1 MIAFWPPAGGLWA
14 WHDGWYL
21 RARVHGGRRNGP
33 CNPTRIMTFLKDSYS
48 MVVVLALALGG
59 VAEAAPRR
67 VVVASGDCKDA
78 ELSGQSKA
86 LYDKLVSRPGENVLS
101 AADFAERLFPQPSGS
116 FDDIQRQLE
125 AAQGQFYEARHAK
138 AAQAL
143 DDVLRQVPRLPPGE
157 ARWKLY
163 VDAQLLLA
171 MNQRALGKVKE
182 SDDAFRNVLRL
193 EPAYTL
199 DPDYYTPS
207 TRQAF
212 DKLRGEL
219 ARGKKVKLSVKSNL
233 SPSEVFLDGRSVGQT
248 PLVLQVP
255 AGTYDLSVKKGEAL
269 SFPRQLPVQGVE
281 TPVLVDL
288 AYEGAISASPFPCL
302 ASDGEGGTEL
312 SHAVRLGGT
321 LGVEEVI
328 VVKLEG
334 TNSGPKWLAATVLN
348 VEGGQKLREGGVKTQ
363 GLDAPSESL
372 SALVDFV
379 TTGKDQPSLVVAT
392 PNHQPPW
399 EQPSVAVLTPE
410 VTAKSGA
417 VRPLRVVSYVTLGA
431 GVAALAGAGLVR
443 LSVQPEWEELT
454 DPKNGHL
461 TGGKIQASDTRGVQ
475 LLRSV
480 ARKQNTMVGLL
491 VGSGAALATGA
502 VLFFLSPN
510 EAPPV
515 SVGFMAGPDG
525 AGATLSGTF

>member
-1 MIAFWPPAGGLWA
+1 
-14 WHDGWYL
+14 
-21 RARVHGGRRNGP
+21 
-33 CNPTRIMTFLKDSYS
+33 MTFLKNSYS

-59 VAEAAPRR
+59 AAGAAPRR

-78 ELSGQSKA
+78 ELSGQTKA
-86 LYDKLVSRPGENVLS
+86 LYDKLVARPGENVLG

-116 FDDIQRQLE
+116 FEDIKRQLE
-125 AAQGQFYEARHAK
+125 AAQGQFYEARYAK

-143 DDVLRQVPRLPPGE
+143 DEVLRQVARLPPGE

-163 VDAQLLLA
+163 VDAQLLQA
-171 MNQRALGKVKE
+171 MNHRSQGKVKE

-193 EPAYTL
+193 EPTYTL

-207 TRQAF
+207 TRQSF
-212 DKLRGEL
+212 DKLRREL

-233 SPSEVFLDGRSVGQT
+233 SPSEVFLEGRSVGQT
-248 PLVLQVP
+248 PLVLEVP

-269 SFPRQLPVQGVE
+269 GFPRQLPVQGEE

-302 ASDGEGGTEL
+302 ASDGEGETEL

-334 TNSGPKWLAATVLN
+334 ARGGPKWLAATVLN
-348 VEGGQKLREGGVKTQ
+348 VEGGQKLREGGFKTQ
-363 GLDAPSESL
+363 GLDAPAEAL
-372 SALVDFV
+372 NALVDFV
-379 TTGKDQPSLVVAT
+379 TTGKDQPSLVVAR
-392 PNHQPPW
+392 PDIQPPW
-399 EQPSVAVLTPE
+399 EQPSAGLTPE
-410 VTAKSGA
+410 VTAKSGGS
-417 VRPLRVVSYVTLGA
+417 VRPLRVVSYVTLSA

-454 DPKNGHL
+454 DPKNGHI
-461 TGGKIQASDTRGVQ
+461 TGGTIQATDARGVE
-475 LLRSV
+475 LLRNV
-480 ARKQNTMVGLL
+480 ARKQNTMVALL
-491 VGSGAALATGA
+491 IGSGAALATGT

-510 EAPPV
+510 EAPPPV
-515 SVGFMAGPDG
+515 SVGVTAGPDG

>member
-1 MIAFWPPAGGLWA
+1 
-14 WHDGWYL
+14 
-21 RARVHGGRRNGP
+21 
-33 CNPTRIMTFLKDSYS
+33 MTFLKNSYS
-48 MVVVLALALGG
+48 MVVLALVLGSAAG
-59 VAEAAPRR
+59 AAPRR
-67 VVVASGDCKDA
+67 VVVSSGDCKDA
-78 ELSGQSKA
+78 ELSGQAKA
-86 LYDKLVSRPGENVLS
+86 LYDRLVSRPGENVLG
-101 AADFAERLFPQPSGS
+101 AADFAERLFPPPSGS
-116 FDDIQRQLE
+116 FEDIKRQLE
-125 AAQGQFYEARHAK
+125 AAQGQFYEARHAR
-138 AAQAL
+138 AAQAI
-143 DDVLRQVPRLPPGE
+143 DEVLRQVTRLPPGG

-163 VDAQLLLA
+163 VDTQLLLA

-193 EPAYTL
+193 EPEYAL

-212 DKLRGEL
+212 DKLRREL
-219 ARGKKVKLSVKSNL
+219 ARGRKVKLSVKSNL

-248 PLVLQVP
+248 PLVLEVP

-269 SFPRQLPVQGVE
+269 SFPRQLPVQGAE

-288 AYEGAISASPFPCL
+288 AYEGSISASPFPCL
-302 ASDGEGGTEL
+302 ASDGDGETEL

-328 VVKLEG
+328 VVRLEG
-334 TNSGPKWLAATVLN
+334 THNGPKWLAATVLN

-379 TTGKDQPSLVVAT
+379 TTGKDQPSLVVAK

-399 EQPSVAVLTPE
+399 EQPSAMLTPE
-410 VTAKSGA
+410 VTEKSGGS
-417 VRPLRVVSYVTLGA
+417 VRPLRVLSYVTLGV
-431 GVAALAGAGLVR
+431 GVAALAGAGYMR
-443 LSVQPEWEELT
+443 LSLEPEWQELT
-454 DPKNGHL
+454 NPANGHL
-461 TGGKIQASDTRGVQ
+461 VDGKISAEDTRGVR
-475 LLRSV
+475 LLRDV
-480 ARKQNTMVGLL
+480 ARKHNTMVGLL
-491 VGSGAALATGA
+491 VGSGAAVVTGT

-510 EAPPV
+510 EAPPPV
-515 SVGFMAGPDG
+515 SVGVTAGPDG

>member
-1 MIAFWPPAGGLWA
+1 
-14 WHDGWYL
+14 
-21 RARVHGGRRNGP
+21 
-33 CNPTRIMTFLKDSYS
+33 MTFLKDSYS

-59 VAEAAPRR
+59 VAGAAPRR

-86 LYDKLVSRPGENVLS
+86 FYDKLVSRPGENVLS

-116 FDDIQRQLE
+116 FDDIKRQLE
-125 AAQGQFYEARHAK
+125 AAQGQFYEARHAR
-138 AAQAL
+138 AAQAI

-163 VDAQLLLA
+163 VDTQLLLA
-171 MNQRALGKVKE
+171 MNQRALGRVKE
-182 SDDAFRNVLRL
+182 SDDAFRKVLRL

-233 SPSEVFLDGRSVGQT
+233 SPSEVFLDGRSMGQT

-302 ASDGEGGTEL
+302 ASDGESGTEL

-334 TNSGPKWLAATVLN
+334 THSGPRWLAATVLN

-480 ARKQNTMVGLL
+480 TKKQNTMVGLL
-491 VGSGAALATGA
+491 VGSGAALATGT

-515 SVGFMAGPDG
+515 SVGVTAGPDG
-525 AGATLSGTF
+525 AGATLSGMF

>member
-1 MIAFWPPAGGLWA
+1 
-14 WHDGWYL
+14 
-21 RARVHGGRRNGP
+21 
-33 CNPTRIMTFLKDSYS
+33 MTFLKDSYS

-59 VAEAAPRR
+59 VAGAAPRR

-138 AAQAL
+138 AAQAI

-163 VDAQLLLA
+163 VDTQLLLA

-182 SDDAFRNVLRL
+182 SDDAFRKVLRL

-302 ASDGEGGTEL
+302 ASDGESGTEL

-334 TNSGPKWLAATVLN
+334 AHSGPKWLAATVLN

-379 TTGKDQPSLVVAT
+379 TTGNKDQPSLVVAT

-410 VTAKSGA
+410 VTAKSGT

-480 ARKQNTMVGLL
+480 AQKQNTMVGLL

-515 SVGFMAGPDG
+515 SVGVTAGPDG

>member
-1 MIAFWPPAGGLWA
+1 
-14 WHDGWYL
+14 
-21 RARVHGGRRNGP
+21 
-33 CNPTRIMTFLKDSYS
+33 MTFLNNSYS
-48 MVVVLALALGG
+48 MVVVLALVLGG
-59 VAEAAPRR
+59 AAGAAPRR
-67 VVVASGDCKDA
+67 VVVASGDCTDA
-78 ELSGQSKA
+78 ELSGQARA
-86 LYDKLVSRPGENVLS
+86 LYDKLVARSGENVLGV
-101 AADFAERLFPQPSGS
+101 ADFAERLFPRPSGS
-116 FDDIQRQLE
+116 FEDIQRQLE

-138 AAQAL
+138 AAQGI
-143 DDVLRQVPRLPPGE
+143 DEVLQQVARLPPGAE
-157 ARWKLY
+157 RWKLY
-163 VDAQLLLA
+163 VDTQLLLA

-182 SDDAFRNVLRL
+182 SDDAFRHVLRL
-193 EPAYTL
+193 EPEYAL

-212 DKLRGEL
+212 DKLRREL

-248 PLVLQVP
+248 PLVLEVP

-269 SFPRQLPVQGVE
+269 GFPRQLPVQGEE

-288 AYEGAISASPFPCL
+288 AYESAISASPFPCL
-302 ASDGEGGTEL
+302 ASDGEDGTEL

-334 TNSGPKWLAATVLN
+334 ANSGPRWLAATVLN

-392 PNHQPPW
+392 PHHQPPW
-399 EQPSVAVLTPE
+399 EQPSVAAAVLTPE
-410 VTAKSGA
+410 ATEESSGS

-443 LSVQPEWEELT
+443 LAVQPEWEELT
-454 DPKNGHL
+454 DPANGHL
-461 TGGKIQASDTRGVQ
+461 AGGKIQASDTRGVQ

-480 ARKQNTMVGLL
+480 ARKQNTLVGLL
-491 VGSGAALATGA
+491 IGSGAALATGT
-502 VLFFLSPN
+502 VLFFLSPH
-510 EAPPV
+510 EAPPPV
-515 SVGFMAGPDG
+515 SVGVTAGPEEV
-525 AGATLSGTF
+525 GATLSGTF

>member
-1 MIAFWPPAGGLWA
+1 
-14 WHDGWYL
+14 
-21 RARVHGGRRNGP
+21 
-33 CNPTRIMTFLKDSYS
+33 MTFLNNSYS
-48 MVVVLALALGG
+48 MVVLALVLGG
-59 VAEAAPRR
+59 AAGAAPRR
-67 VVVASGDCKDA
+67 VVVSSGDCRDA
-78 ELSGQSKA
+78 ELSGHTKA
-86 LYDKLVSRPGENVLS
+86 FYDRLVSRPGENVLG
-101 AADFAERLFPQPSGS
+101 AAEFAERLFPQPSGS
-116 FDDIQRQLE
+116 FEDIKRQLE

-138 AAQAL
+138 AAQAI
-143 DDVLRQVPRLPPGE
+143 DEVLRQVTRLPPGE
-157 ARWKLY
+157 GRWKLY
-163 VDAQLLLA
+163 VDTQLLLA

-193 EPAYTL
+193 EPEYAL

-212 DKLRGEL
+212 DKLRREL
-219 ARGKKVKLSVKSNL
+219 ARGRKVKLSVKSNL

-248 PLVLQVP
+248 PLVLEVP

-288 AYEGAISASPFPCL
+288 AYEGAVSASPFPCL
-302 ASDGEGGTEL
+302 ASDGEGETEL

-328 VVKLEG
+328 VVRLEG
-334 TNSGPKWLAATVLN
+334 ASSGPKWLAATVLN
-348 VEGGQKLREGGVKTQ
+348 VEGGQKLREGGVKAQ

-399 EQPSVAVLTPE
+399 EQPSVEMLTPE
-410 VTAKSGA
+410 VTAKSGGS
-417 VRPLRVVSYVTLGA
+417 VRPLRVLSYVTLGA
-431 GVAALAGAGLVR
+431 GVAALAGAGYMR
-443 LSVQPEWEELT
+443 LSLEPEWQELT
-454 DPKNGHL
+454 NPANGHL
-461 TGGKIQASDTRGVQ
+461 VDGKLDGNDTRGVQ
-475 LLRSV
+475 LLRNV
-480 ARKQNTMVGLL
+480 ARKHDTMVGLL
-491 VGSGAALATGA
+491 VGSGAAVVTGA

-510 EAPPV
+510 EAPPPV
-515 SVGFMAGPDG
+515 SVGVTAGPDG